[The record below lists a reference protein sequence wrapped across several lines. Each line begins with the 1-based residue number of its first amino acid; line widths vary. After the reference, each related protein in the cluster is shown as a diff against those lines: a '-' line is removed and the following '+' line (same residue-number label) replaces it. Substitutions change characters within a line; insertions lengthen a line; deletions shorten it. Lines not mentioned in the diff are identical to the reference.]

1 MINGGDCLSAI
12 SIAVM
17 RPVRNLASLAAI
29 EHFGITT
36 GTFPFSFSLLFARLT
51 QDHDDESKTG
61 CLGSGGLERIEKEM
75 LAETVFLFRLT

>member
-29 EHFGITT
+29 DPFGFTT
-36 GTFPFSFSLLFARLT
+36 GTFPFSFSLFLAGLT
-51 QDHDDESKTG
+51 HDHDVESKTG
-61 CLGSGGLERIEKEM
+61 
-75 LAETVFLFRLT
+75 